1 MVAGMVMERDFERFQ
16 GGANEA
22 ISKRLHVTISP
33 AKLILLNRNLF
44 NALGKPGA
52 VFLCFSRVRDTIA
65 IEPASA
71 RRPEAFPVVTTGVSW
86 RINSAPFCRHFNI
99 EVDTTLKFIKP
110 EIVDGALYL
119 KMNETISVG
128 GRKRRKRKSL
138 T

>member
-1 MVAGMVMERDFERFQ
+1 
-16 GGANEA
+16 
-22 ISKRLHVTISP
+22 
-33 AKLILLNRNLF
+33 
-44 NALGKPGA
+44 LGKPGA
-52 VFLCFSRVRDTIA
+52 VFLSFSRVRDTIA

-71 RRPEAFPVVTTGVSW
+71 RRPEAFPVVTTGVSL

-119 KMNETISVG
+119 KLNETISVG
-128 GRKRRKRKSL
+128 GRKRRKKKSL